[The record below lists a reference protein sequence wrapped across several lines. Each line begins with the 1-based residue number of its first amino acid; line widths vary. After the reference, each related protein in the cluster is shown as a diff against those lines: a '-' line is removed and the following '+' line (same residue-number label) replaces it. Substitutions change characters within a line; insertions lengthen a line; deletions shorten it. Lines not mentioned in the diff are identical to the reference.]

1 MKDIPVLEV
10 DEKIAKATN
19 TLAESMDS
27 EMNLMHVKPPKEQNE
42 GMDAAGDFLESVH
55 FLEMND
61 RLIRSDK
68 NESPTCGMEIWY
80 EDNQLKFVFSTPS
93 DALDQ
98 EYRQQM
104 SGYYDGCDIEA
115 ITSEEGMFI
124 PTTTERP
131 EAIAVTD
138 LYLADHYFNPPASPA
153 SEENELDNDPF
164 KRMVNEIDTKDDTRV
179 MFQVLYKPAPYDWTE
194 LQHTTLETHAKKIR
208 QKGGFKTRWFGFK
221 IDEVD
226 DPGIWE
232 SAASEMQSRINEPSY
247 FVNIRLAVVC
257 TGNSQEQANNRAESR
272 AHAILNSIEHL
283 YETKAE
289 QKIVPRSYNINEER
303 NAEDTLRRMIK
314 REPDNM
320 SQERRIHQ
328 IIWEKITSKTSTIIL
343 TADELAG
350 LVHLP
355 SNDEV
360 TSGAIPWTEQMVEG
374 EVPPGGKEMSISE
387 EDIKER
393 DDIEDLEEYELE
405 EGDEE
410 EDTDEDKDDEG
421 DTPSAL
427 FDRGD

>member
-1 MKDIPVLEV
+1 MSEIPVLEV

-19 TLAESMDS
+19 TLAESMS
-27 EMNLMHVKPPKEQNE
+27 EDINLMHVKPPAEQND

-55 FLEMND
+55 FLEMNN
-61 RLIRSDK
+61 RLLRSND

-80 EDNQLKFVFSTPS
+80 DNNEVKFVFYTPS
-93 DALDQ
+93 DSLDQ

-124 PTTTERP
+124 QTTTERP
-131 EAIAVTD
+131 EAVAVTD
-138 LYLADHYFNPPASPA
+138 LYLDDHYFNPPASPA

-164 KRMVNEIDTKDDTRV
+164 KRIVNEIDTKDDTRV
-179 MFQVLYKPAPYDWTE
+179 MLQMLYKPAPYDWTE
-194 LQHTTLETHAKKIR
+194 LQHTTLETYAKKIQNR
-208 QKGGFKTRWFGFK
+208 GGFKTRWFGFK

-232 SAASEMQSRINEPSY
+232 AAASEMRSRINEPAY
-247 FVNIRLAVVC
+247 YLTMRLAVVC
-257 TGNSQEQANNRAESR
+257 TGRDQQQANNRAQSR
-272 AHAILNSIEHL
+272 SRAILNSIEHL

-289 QKIVPRSYNINEER
+289 QRIVPRSYRINEER
-303 NAEDTLRRMIK
+303 NAKDTLTKMIS
-314 REPDNM
+314 REPSNM
-320 SQERRIHQ
+320 SQENRIHE
-328 IIWEKITSKTSTIIL
+328 IIWEKLTSKTETMVL

-350 LVHLP
+350 FVHLP

-374 EVPPGGKEMSISE
+374 EVPPGGKDVDSVTPEQL
-387 EDIKER
+387 EDMDVE
-393 DDIEDLEEYELE
+393 DIEDYEIKDQEE
-405 EGDEE
+405 EE
-410 EDTDEDKDDEG
+410 EDEDEEDKTSDS
-421 DTPSAL
+421 PSAL